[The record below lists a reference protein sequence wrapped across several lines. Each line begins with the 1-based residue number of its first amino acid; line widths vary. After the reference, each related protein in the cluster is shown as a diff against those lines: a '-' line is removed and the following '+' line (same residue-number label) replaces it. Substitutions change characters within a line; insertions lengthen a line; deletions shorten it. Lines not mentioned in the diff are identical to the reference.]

1 MCYLTKRIAQRNET
15 SYETNWLVKNIT
27 WIRAEIT
34 FSLFIMYIL
43 LNHLAEW
50 ITMTLK
56 CRSAALSRPSLTK
69 CTMQFRYGGKPR
81 TCTLKC
87 SALTLCVQR
96 CVISREVGD
105 TPHTA
110 GQYLTRVPLSL

>member
-43 LNHLAEW
+43 LNHLAE
-50 ITMTLK
+50 
-56 CRSAALSRPSLTK
+56 
-69 CTMQFRYGGKPR
+69 
-81 TCTLKC
+81 
-87 SALTLCVQR
+87 
-96 CVISREVGD
+96 
-105 TPHTA
+105 
-110 GQYLTRVPLSL
+110 

>member
-1 MCYLTKRIAQRNET
+1 M
-15 SYETNWLVKNIT
+15 SYETNWLVKSIT

-43 LNHLAEW
+43 LNQLAEW

-56 CRSAALSRPSLTK
+56 CRSAALSRPTLTK

-96 CVISREVGD
+96 CIIFREVTHG
-105 TPHTA
+105 A
-110 GQYLTRVPLSL
+110 MSYSSPLSL